1 MSENSANTATIE
13 DEISNSECVHHW
25 VIADPDGPT
34 SNGSC
39 KKCGSAKEFM
49 NYFEGSS
56 WGSDVSIDQL
66 NKSVNSERKNPLETV
81 AASVRKEE
89 SF

>member
-1 MSENSANTATIE
+1 MIENNANTATIV
-13 DEISNSECVHHW
+13 DETSQQKCVHHW

-56 WGSDVSIDQL
+56 WGSDISLDQL
-66 NKSVNSERKNPLETV
+66 NKSVNRERKNSLETV
-81 AASVRKEE
+81 AASVREEE
-89 SF
+89 SY

>member
-1 MSENSANTATIE
+1 MSENNANTVTIV
-13 DEISNSECVHHW
+13 DEASHQECVHHW

-56 WGSDVSIDQL
+56 WGSDVSLDQL
-66 NKSVNSERKNPLETV
+66 NKSVNRERKNSLETV
-81 AASVRKEE
+81 AASVREEE
-89 SF
+89 SY